1 MCSRLKKKEQKKL
14 KNRSRQNRVYE
25 LGYLISKLLRPSE
38 RALAKEELE
47 IKNDLSV
54 IVCTYG
60 LK

>member
-1 MCSRLKKKEQKKL
+1 MCCRLKKKEQKKL

-38 RALAKEELE
+38 RALTKEELE
-47 IKNDLSV
+47 ITNDLSGV
-54 IVCTYG
+54 EYTYG